1 MSPRRFLL
9 ETFIFGCGVGGGLIG
24 FCAGW
29 PNETYQLIGGFL
41 GFSVLGGFADFC
53 LRR

>member
-1 MSPRRFLL
+1 VSPRKFRL
-9 ETFIFGCGVGGGLIG
+9 EVFIFCCGVGGSLIG

-29 PNETYQLIGGFL
+29 PNDTHQLIGGLF